1 MARFFY
7 CCGVE
12 KHRKKQYNILSE
24 MAKEAFSPAVRRI
37 KRKRRYMDGIYEF
50 LSAALPWIAMGLLV
64 AILAAKS
71 AARKNKKESDR
82 EEDYGT

>member
-1 MARFFY
+1 M
-7 CCGVE
+7 
-12 KHRKKQYNILSE
+12 
-24 MAKEAFSPAVRRI
+24 RRI

-71 AARKNKKESDR
+71 SARKNKKESDR
-82 EEDYGT
+82 EEDYGTE

>member
-1 MARFFY
+1 MLKSIEKSGIIFFP
-7 CCGVE
+7 
-12 KHRKKQYNILSE
+12 KWQ
-24 MAKEAFSPAVRRI
+24 KEAFSPAVRRI

-50 LSAALPWIAMGLLV
+50 LSAALPWIAMGFLV

-82 EEDYGT
+82 EEDYGTE